1 MIEHYYIY
9 SLSRI
14 YFIIDL
20 QVDQN
25 IEDFEEEDDFQAQLQ
40 SSYQFKVNSVDL
52 AKLKAIRTKK
62 LNKKRASLFEAMG
75 IPIEVDNKSHKKKIC
90 FAKQNT
96 PSVAVTSNKSD
107 ALGNRI

>member
-1 MIEHYYIY
+1 MY

-40 SSYQFKVNSVDL
+40 SSYRFKVNSVDL
-52 AKLKAIRTKK
+52 AKLQAIRKK
-62 LNKKRASLFEAMG
+62 N
-75 IPIEVDNKSHKKKIC
+75 
-90 FAKQNT
+90 
-96 PSVAVTSNKSD
+96 
-107 ALGNRI
+107 